1 MDGSGLLDRTMIPD
15 FPIPDSGFPNS
26 EFRMAY
32 GESGI
37 PHHETLDPRGA
48 PGQGPGRIRGREP
61 GGVGHGMSNTN
72 SGVGHSMTEGG
83 TWLPSV
89 KSGSETMGEG
99 RRGSMAYC

>member
-37 PHHETLDPRGA
+37 PHHEVPGPRGA
-48 PGQGPGRIRGREP
+48 HE
-61 GGVGHGMSNTN
+61 GHMSE
-72 SGVGHSMTEGG
+72 V
-83 TWLPSV
+83 
-89 KSGSETMGEG
+89 
-99 RRGSMAYC
+99 